1 VSVIRNEVIMR
12 CLVLITVVAGV
23 TACASAPSSGPGINM
38 PTERTVAVD
47 DQNVYRTTVLP
58 NTKAAIPAAPSRAFE
73 ALKQVYAELEIP
85 PGTNDPSTGRFG
97 NTDFWKTR
105 RLGGQAMSTY
115 LSCGESF
122 AGPAANNYRIY
133 ISLISMVRPDGKGAS
148 ELETA
153 FAAQA
158 QNMEGTSGDRIPCG
172 STGRLEE
179 RIRKGLL
186 LKLGTPGT

>member
-1 VSVIRNEVIMR
+1 MR
-12 CLVLITVVAGV
+12 RFSLVALLAGAL
-23 TACASAPSSGPGINM
+23 ACASSPSSDPSISM

-58 NTKAAIPAAPSRAFE
+58 NARAPIPAPPARAFE

-85 PGTNDPSTGRFG
+85 PGTNDPATGRFG
-97 NTDFWKTR
+97 NTDFWKSR
-105 RLGGQAMSTY
+105 RLGGQPMSTY
-115 LSCGESF
+115 LNCGESF
-122 AGPAANNYRIY
+122 TGASANNYRIY
-133 ISLISMVRPDGKGAS
+133 ISLLSMIRPDGKGGA

-153 FAAQA
+153 FSAQA

-179 RIRKGLL
+179 RIRKTLL
-186 LKLGTPGT
+186 LMVGAESSSPEL